1 MNKPLRK
8 YTVSYVLKDSEGY
21 ITEVFE
27 SYIKGDLFKTV
38 LYKNSNNFID
48 EIFSY
53 KNDIQEGPYLIF
65 WENGNL
71 REFSEYHNNK
81 LHGNSILYYDDGTLN
96 YSQVYE
102 NGVQI
107 SSSDGLTTEQRIKN
121 FYKKNIEK

>member
-1 MNKPLRK
+1 LRK
-8 YTVSYVLKDSEGY
+8 YTVSYVLKDSDGY

-27 SYIKGDLFKTV
+27 SYIEGDLFKTV

-53 KNDIQEGPYLIF
+53 KNDIQQGPYLNF

-81 LHGNSILYYDDGTLN
+81 LHGNSILYYDDGKLN
-96 YSQVYE
+96 YSQVYK
-102 NGVQI
+102 NGIQI
-107 SSSDGLTTEQRIKN
+107 SSSDGLTTSQRIKN
-121 FYKKNIEK
+121 FYKKI